1 MIFGLG
7 YNPEND
13 ARFIIE
19 KLRDL
24 EKTFYNKLVDQRGLY
39 EKDLSEYFDSD
50 KIIWKKK
57 SIDTKARITSK
68 NENKFW
74 WKYEENE
81 KFEFHILA
89 SLGFVFRCISFDMEG
104 FEATLDYDKFHKSME
119 FGLRE
124 YQIDFMD
131 RSKKESSNAKKL
143 ARKILDLDNQFI
155 DNSKKHF

>member
-39 EKDLSEYFDSD
+39 EKDLSKYFDSD

-57 SIDTKARITSK
+57 VLI
-68 NENKFW
+68 
-74 WKYEENE
+74 
-81 KFEFHILA
+81 
-89 SLGFVFRCISFDMEG
+89 
-104 FEATLDYDKFHKSME
+104 
-119 FGLRE
+119 
-124 YQIDFMD
+124 
-131 RSKKESSNAKKL
+131 
-143 ARKILDLDNQFI
+143 
-155 DNSKKHF
+155 